1 MGFIR
6 LNRSFLKAAKRTN
19 FSDLIKSLFYDFM
32 FDFEYCFTFNL
43 VL

>member
-6 LNRSFLKAAKRTN
+6 LNHSFLKVAKRTN

-32 FDFEYCFTFNL
+32 FDFEHGFSSNL
-43 VL
+43 FL

>member
-6 LNRSFLKAAKRTN
+6 LNHSFLKVAKRTN

-32 FDFEYCFTFNL
+32 LDFEYCFTSNL